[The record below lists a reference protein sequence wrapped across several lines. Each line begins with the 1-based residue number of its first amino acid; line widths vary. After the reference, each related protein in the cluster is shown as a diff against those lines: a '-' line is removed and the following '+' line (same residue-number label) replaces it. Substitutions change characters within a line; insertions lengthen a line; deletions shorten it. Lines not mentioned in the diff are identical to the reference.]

1 MKTKHKKRASVTTT
15 GAFFFR
21 EIYNL
26 YYEGMNG
33 FRKESSSQETDNR
46 YDNT

>member
-1 MKTKHKKRASVTTT
+1 MKTKRKKRLRHCDR
-15 GAFFFR
+15 GFFFR
-21 EIYNL
+21 EIYKL